1 MGKLRNEEY
10 NNIYKIYKKAD
21 FETVILINKLLSLDV
36 ENQKSIAIK
45 IKGKTPAE
53 QRQILKS
60 VLL

>member
-1 MGKLRNEEY
+1 MGKLRKEEY
-10 NNIYKIYKKAD
+10 NNYCKSAD
-21 FETVILINKLLSLDV
+21 FETVILLNKLLSLDI

>member
-10 NNIYKIYKKAD
+10 NNFCKTAD
-21 FETVILINKLLSLDV
+21 LETVILLNKLLSLDI
-36 ENQKSIAIK
+36 ENQKNVANK

>member
-1 MGKLRNEEY
+1 MGKLKKEEY
-10 NNIYKIYKKAD
+10 NNFCKSAD
-21 FETVILINKLLSLDV
+21 LETVILLNKLLSLDI

>member
-10 NNIYKIYKKAD
+10 NNYCKSAD
-21 FETVILINKLLSLDV
+21 LETAILLNKLLSLDI